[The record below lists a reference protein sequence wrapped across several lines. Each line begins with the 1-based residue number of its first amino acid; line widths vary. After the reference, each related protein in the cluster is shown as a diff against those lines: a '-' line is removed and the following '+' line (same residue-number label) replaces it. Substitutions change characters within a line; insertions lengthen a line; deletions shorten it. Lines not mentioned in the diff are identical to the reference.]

1 VKGSSV
7 AQDARRELP
16 ALAEAFGAL
25 AVLAAVPVMEIYE
38 RGCQALV
45 KPDGSPVT
53 EADQASEA
61 ILLDGLAHLVPDCV
75 VVAEEACA
83 AHGYPQVG
91 DRFIL
96 VDPLDGTREFL
107 GRNGEFTVNVALI
120 EAGVPVCGAV
130 YAPASNR
137 LWIGALPDFA
147 QSMSVS
153 PGSPLPG
160 AGQRRPIRV
169 RPAPDDGIVA
179 MVSRSHLDHETRS
192 YVSRFNLRQLVAAG
206 SSVKFC
212 LIAEGMADLYPRFS
226 VTSEWDTAAGDAV
239 LRAAGGHVL
248 AVDGTPLRYGKRA
261 AAFRNPAFVAC
272 GDPALLRI

>member
-1 VKGSSV
+1 M
-7 AQDARRELP
+7 AHDIPRDLP
-16 ALAEAFGAL
+16 ALAEAFG
-25 AVLAAVPVMEIYE
+25 VLTVAAAVPVMAIYA
-38 RGCQALV
+38 RGCDAFT

-61 ILLDGLAHLVPDCV
+61 ILVEGLARLVPDCV

-83 AHGYPQVG
+83 AHGYPKIG
-91 DRFIL
+91 ERFIL

-107 GRNGEFTVNVALI
+107 SRNGEFTINIALV
-120 EAGVPVCGAV
+120 ESGVPVCGAV

-147 QSMSVS
+147 QAMTVS
-153 PGSPLPG
+153 PGMSL
-160 AGQRRPIRV
+160 ARAEQRRPIAV
-169 RPAPDDGIVA
+169 RPVPRDGIVA
-179 MVSRSHLDHETRS
+179 MVSRSHLDPETRS

-212 LIAEGMADLYPRFS
+212 LVAEGVADLYPRFS
-226 VTSEWDTAAGDAV
+226 MTSEWDTAAGDAV

-248 AVDGTPLRYGKRA
+248 TIDGTPLRYGKRA
-261 AAFRNPAFVAC
+261 ASFRNPAFLAC
-272 GDPALLRI
+272 GNPALIRI

>member
-1 VKGSSV
+1 M
-7 AQDARRELP
+7 D
-16 ALAEAFGAL
+16 
-25 AVLAAVPVMEIYE
+25 IYT
-38 RGCQALV
+38 RGCHAFT

-61 ILLDGLAHLVPDCV
+61 ILVDGLSRLIPDCV

-83 AHGYPQVG
+83 THGYPQIG
-91 DRFIL
+91 SRFIL

-107 GRNGEFTVNVALI
+107 GRNGEFTINVALI

-137 LWIGALPDFA
+137 LWIAALPGFA
-147 QSMSVS
+147 QAMAVS
-153 PGSPLPG
+153 PGMPLSR
-160 AGQRRPIRV
+160 AEQRRPIRV
-169 RPAPDDGIVA
+169 RPVPRDGLVA
-179 MVSRSHLDHETRS
+179 MVSRSHLDPETRS

-212 LIAEGMADLYPRFS
+212 LVAEGVADLYPRFS
-226 VTSEWDTAAGDAV
+226 MTSEWDTAAGDAV

-248 AVDGTPLRYGKRA
+248 TIDGTPLRYGKRA
-261 AAFRNPAFVAC
+261 ASFRNSAFVAC
-272 GDPALLRI
+272 GDPALIRI